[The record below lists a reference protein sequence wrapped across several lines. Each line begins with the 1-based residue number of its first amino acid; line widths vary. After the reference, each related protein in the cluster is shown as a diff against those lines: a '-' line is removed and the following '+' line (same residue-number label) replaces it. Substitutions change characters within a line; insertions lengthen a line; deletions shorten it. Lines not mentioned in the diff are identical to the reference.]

1 MATEALMGTQNRMP
15 KPTSLNLNLTETR
28 DNNEMN
34 PSRAV
39 LAGSHSLCYLNHGSG
54 YFDAITPEKTT
65 MPAIVNAKQA
75 YMRSDGRFFVSADTV
90 TGEVNRGDKLLVPT
104 LEADSIQ
111 LEIDRIYYVA
121 TNDGAQQSLVFKKI
135 EPETEAILMRLV
147 GADCVLTIE
156 P

>member
-1 MATEALMGTQNRMP
+1 MCRGPVNV
-15 KPTSLNLNLTETR
+15 
-28 DNNEMN
+28 
-34 PSRAV
+34 AV
-39 LAGSHSLCYLNHGSG
+39 
-54 YFDAITPEKTT
+54 ITPDKTT

>member
-1 MATEALMGTQNRMP
+1 MGC
-15 KPTSLNLNLTETR
+15 TR
-28 DNNEMN
+28 SPFSGGLQCCAFCTGPVN
-34 PSRAV
+34 PDV
-39 LAGSHSLCYLNHGSG
+39 
-54 YFDAITPEKTT
+54 ITPDKTT